1 MSRIN
6 LLPWRDTLRQRQK
19 RHYLTALAGVAG
31 GVASLVFV
39 IHLLVTVQVEA
50 QLARNHYLQQEIAR
64 VEARIQQM
72 SEIEQRKRE
81 LNQRMGLIVQL
92 QQERN
97 LPVHLLNELH
107 RVVVPGV
114 MLTRLRL
121 EGGQL
126 QLSGYCESNNQLAEL
141 LRRMEASPWLIRPR
155 VQRVQAADR
164 QAVRRHSFELTL
176 AMKREVSG

>member
-6 LLPWRDTLRQRQK
+6 LLPWRDALRQRQK
-19 RHYLTALAGVAG
+19 RDYLTALVLAAGAAVT
-31 GVASLVFV
+31 LVFLV
-39 IHLLVTVQVEA
+39 HLLVTAQVEA
-50 QLARNHYLQQEIAR
+50 QLVRNHYLQQQIAI

-72 SEIEQRKRE
+72 SEIEQQKRE

-126 QLSGYCESNNQLAEL
+126 HLSGYCESNNQLAEL

-155 VQRVQAADR
+155 VQRVQAADQ

-176 AMKREVSG
+176 AMKREVAG

>member
-6 LLPWRDTLRQRQK
+6 LLPWRETLRQRQK
-19 RHYLTALAGVAG
+19 RDYLMVLAVVVGAVAT
-31 GVASLVFV
+31 LVFV
-39 IHLLVTVQVEA
+39 VHLLVTTQVEA
-50 QLARNHYLQQEIAR
+50 QLARNHYLQAEITR

-72 SEIEQRKRE
+72 GKIERQKEE
-81 LNQRMGLIVQL
+81 LKQRMGLIVQL

-126 QLSGYCESNNQLAEL
+126 HLSGYCESNNQLAEL

-155 VQRVQAADR
+155 VQRVQAADQ

-176 AMKREVSG
+176 TMRREVSG